1 MKTTN
6 ENRSRKSV
14 TQKKNENKIDVL
26 YASQNMKKIDVR
38 VHMKDMTKLFALEE
52 SEVNLDL

>member
-1 MKTTN
+1 MKTKN
-6 ENRSRKSV
+6 ENKSRKSV

-38 VHMKDMTKLFALEE
+38 VQMKDMTELFTIQEN
-52 SEVNLDL
+52 EVNHDL

>member
-6 ENRSRKSV
+6 KNRSRKSV

-26 YASQNMKKIDVR
+26 YAIQNMKKIDVR
-38 VHMKDMTKLFALEE
+38 VQMKDMTELFTIQEN
-52 SEVNLDL
+52 EVNLDL

>member
-26 YASQNMKKIDVR
+26 YASQNIEIIDVR
-38 VHMKDMTKLFALEE
+38 VQMKDMTKTIHDTRERGR
-52 SEVNLDL
+52 S